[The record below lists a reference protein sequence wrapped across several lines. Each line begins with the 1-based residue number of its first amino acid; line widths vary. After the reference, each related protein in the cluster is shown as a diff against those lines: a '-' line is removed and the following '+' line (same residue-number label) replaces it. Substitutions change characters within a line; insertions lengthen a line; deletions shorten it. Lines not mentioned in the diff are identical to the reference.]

1 VLFKELGKT
10 GRQIPALGLG
20 TWGIGGFETP
30 DYSKDEE
37 YVQILEKAIE
47 MGFTHIDTAEYYAAG
62 HTEEIVGKAI
72 KKFNR
77 SDLFIVSKV
86 WPNHLRERELLSSL
100 ENSLRRLQTN
110 YIDLYLIHWPN
121 PDIPLE
127 ETFTAMARAVDEG
140 LIKYVGV
147 SNFDRKL
154 LEEAISKSKV
164 PIVCDQVLYNVEER
178 GPEKDGLLNFCQ
190 KEGITLTAY
199 SPLNRGILSM
209 RVKNELE
216 KISKK
221 YGATIFQIMLAWLI
235 SKNKVVAIPKAGRI
249 EHLRE
254 NLKVLDLRLSEEEIR
269 LIDDLK

>member
-1 VLFKELGKT
+1 MLFKELGKT

-62 HTEEIVGKAI
+62 HTEEIVGKAM

>member
-1 VLFKELGKT
+1 MLFKELGKT

-47 MGFTHIDTAEYYAAG
+47 MEFTHIDTAEYYAAG
-62 HTEEIVGKAI
+62 HTEEIVGKAM

>member
-1 VLFKELGKT
+1 MLFKELGKT

-62 HTEEIVGKAI
+62 HTEEIVGKAM

-209 RVKNELE
+209 KVKNELE

-235 SKNKVVAIPKAGRI
+235 SKNKVVAIPKAGKI

-254 NLKVLDLRLSEEEIR
+254 NLKALDLRLSEEEIR

>member
-1 VLFKELGKT
+1 MLFKELGKT

-62 HTEEIVGKAI
+62 HTEEIVGKAM

-127 ETFTAMARAVDEG
+127 ETFTAMARAVDGG